1 MHELAA
7 LGAALC
13 WALTGVLSAG
23 PASTIGPFAFGLYR
37 QSMVASVLALLIL
50 GSGGWGEMSQAM
62 MLRLAASGVVGV
74 FLGDTIL
81 YLSLIRLGPRRTGAL
96 FALNA
101 PIAAILGWLTL
112 GEQLAPQ
119 AWGGVALCTAGVAVA
134 VLGRPGRSGGHAFEA
149 IRGPVWIGVT
159 FGLLAA
165 TGQALGSLIARP
177 AMAAGADPLSA
188 SLIRVTVSVAG
199 LALLMS
205 LPVRAVKPKAPL
217 TRMHLMQIFASGF
230 IAMVVGMTL
239 LLYALQGGKVGIV
252 STLSALSPVL
262 ILPVLWATTGARP
275 SATSWAGALIATA
288 GMAMIFL
295 R

>member
-13 WALTGVLSAG
+13 WAVTGVLSAG
-23 PASTIGPFAFGLYR
+23 PAAAVGPFAFGLYR
-37 QSMVASVLALLIL
+37 QGMVALIL
-50 GSGGWGEMSQAM
+50 GLLVLATGRWSMPDGAMLPLALSGI
-62 MLRLAASGVVGV
+62 VGIFV
-74 FLGDTIL
+74 GDTIL
-81 YLSLIRLGPRRTGAL
+81 YLSLVRLGPRRTGAL

-101 PIAAILGWLTL
+101 PMAALLGWALL
-112 GEQLAPQ
+112 GENLMPA
-119 AWGGVALCTAGVAVA
+119 AWLGIALCTAGVAVA

-149 IRGPVWIGVT
+149 IRGPVWIGVA

-165 TGQALGSLIARP
+165 LGQALGSLIARP
-177 AMAAGADPLSA
+177 VMAAGADPLTA
-188 SLIRVTVSVAG
+188 SLVRVAVAVPG
-199 LALLMS
+199 LAVLVA
-205 LPVRAVKPKAPL
+205 LPIAT
-217 TRMHLMQIFASGF
+217 TRPHGRLSDRHALQILASGI

-262 ILPVLWATTGARP
+262 ILPVLWLTTGARP
-275 SATSWAGALIATA
+275 SATSWAGALIAA
-288 GMAMIFL
+288 VGMALIFL